1 MTKKAEHKI
10 LRVGLVKEGRVLEE
24 KLLRKKE
31 VITIGQSSR
40 CTFTIPM
47 KLQAYPL
54 FRVEKNRYILNF
66 HAKMEGKLNIG
77 KQTLQLATLITKN
90 ISTPHGKY
98 HHLTLQEDMRGKI
111 QIGEFTLLF
120 QFIVPPPPV
129 LKQRLPAIYRKTI
142 WKSIDWTF
150 ATILLGSFLV
160 QSSLMAYMVSRDIDR
175 TPGGLESIPSR
186 FIEILDEEEKE
197 EPPPPPEEKP
207 EKKPEKAD
215 PEPTKKKDEPLPEP
229 TTEANKKKRKEILT
243 RRVESKTVLKF
254 LAAGD
259 GPGIM
264 GQLSGEASRVSAERA
279 FEGAGLAMA
288 SSSTP
293 NRRKASGA
301 TTGTTMDID
310 ESRLKGKRKRVKV
323 GRKKEKKVK
332 GRFKMANKSDV
343 VGTGTLSQK
352 QINRTINRY
361 KRALQACYEN
371 ELKKDSSLQGTIK
384 VQFTIPPSGRASRVN
399 VIKNTIGSR
408 AVAKCISTQ
417 IKSWRFAKP
426 KGGEVTVAYP
436 FVFTPAN

>member
-54 FRVEKNRYILNF
+54 FKVEKNRYVLNF
-66 HAKMEGKLNIG
+66 HSKMEGKLNIG
-77 KQTLQLATLITKN
+77 KQTLQLATLISQN
-90 ISTPHGKY
+90 ISSPHGKY
-98 HHLTLQEDMRGKI
+98 HHLSLQEDMRGKI
-111 QIGEFTLLF
+111 QVGDFTLLF

-150 ATILLGSFLV
+150 ATVLLGSFLV
-160 QSSLMAYMVSRDIDR
+160 QSSLAAYMTNRDVDQ
-175 TPGGLESIPSR
+175 TPRGLESISSR
-186 FIEILDEEEKE
+186 FIDIVDEKKE
-197 EPPPPPEEKP
+197 EPPPPPEEEKP
-207 EKKPEKAD
+207 KE
-215 PEPTKKKDEPLPEP
+215 EPKETKSDTPKEKDEPLPEP
-229 TTEANKKKRKEILT
+229 TTAANKKKRKEILT
-243 RRVESKTVLKF
+243 QRVASKTVLKF

-264 GQLSGEASRVSAERA
+264 GQLSGEASRVSAEKA

-293 NRRKASGA
+293 NRRKASGSL
-301 TTGTTMDID
+301 TGTTMDID
-310 ESRLKGKRKRVKV
+310 ENRLKGKRKRVKV

-332 GRFKMANKSDV
+332 GRFKMTKPSDV
-343 VGTGTLSQK
+343 IGTGTLSQSK
-352 QINRTINRY
+352 INRTIKRY
-361 KRALQACYEN
+361 SRALQACYEN

-417 IKSWRFAKP
+417 IKRWRFAKP